1 MKFVSINFPH
11 NDGKILVMCIGV
23 TSGIGRVFF
32 GKIADLPGVDRI
44 LLQQVQ
50 SARNCNTINK

>member
-23 TSGIGRVFF
+23 TSGIGRIFF
-32 GKIADLPGVDRI
+32 GKIADLPGVDSI
-44 LLQQVQ
+44 LLQQV
-50 SARNCNTINK
+50 